1 MQKAGTISADGFIAI
16 EPDGEKYLAQDSAYF
31 FVTKQWPPRRIIH
44 IDGDKTN
51 NAWVNL
57 KLEDVA

>member
-1 MQKAGTISADGFIAI
+1 MQKAGTVNADGFIEI
-16 EPDGEKYLAQDSAYF
+16 ELDGEKYLAQDLAYF
-31 FVTKQWPPRRIIH
+31 LMTKQWPHRRVIH
-44 IDGDKTN
+44 IDGNKTN